1 MKIETMRVLA
11 ICLVLTMASVSLQAQ
26 KTFKE
31 GKHYEVV
38 SQEKSMRIQVTE
50 FFSLFCGHCFQ
61 FEALIDTL
69 EASLGSEAIL
79 VKSHVDYLPR
89 DNEQA
94 QLDIVKAFVTMREL
108 DMEKELIKQFF
119 AAIHVKGMK
128 MDTPEEIK
136 KIFLANEVDELE
148 FDRLFNGEE
157 VEYRAKEMAKL
168 WEEKKVTNVPTL
180 VVNGMY
186 KIDIGSVRTLQELI
200 DLTNYLLAK

>member
-1 MKIETMRVLA
+1 MRILT
-11 ICLVLTMASVSLQAQ
+11 ICLVLTLTAVSLQAQ
-26 KTFKE
+26 KTFQE

-61 FEALIDTL
+61 FEALVDTL
-69 EASLGSEAIL
+69 EASLGSEAIFR
-79 VKSHVDYLPR
+79 KSHVDYLPR
-89 DNEQA
+89 DNEKA
-94 QLDIVKAFVTMREL
+94 QFDIVKAFVTMGEL
-108 DMEKELIKQFF
+108 DMEKELTRQFF
-119 AAIHVKGMK
+119 AAIHAKGMK

-136 KIFLANEVDELE
+136 KIFLANDVNEVE

-186 KIDIGSVRTLQELI
+186 KIEMGSVRSLQELI